1 MIENY
6 FWEKGAEK
14 FLIFERNLTFNQ
26 RANIVNT
33 IVDFLIESYGTDST
47 SVQKAVVAVAA
58 VNLFPGLEFQDG
70 ESTVSIESFS
80 YSLLILTFHSN

>member
-14 FLIFERNLTFNQ
+14 CLIFERNLTFNQ

-80 YSLLILTFHSN
+80 HSLLILTFHSN